1 MVKTRNQDNL
11 LELGTWVGYGL
22 GKWEITI
29 IHIIVNIFVNLLVFL
44 DTTIHF
50 VLLVYLNIYLLF
62 QWEIVM
68 AALEDDFES
77 WLSFKLKELNTDE
90 NVFGSYIKGIL
101 DGEETLEEKTEALEE
116 ILTEITVSLFLRLC
130 YRIKVLLTVIGP
142 RLVCW

>member
-1 MVKTRNQDNL
+1 
-11 LELGTWVGYGL
+11 
-22 GKWEITI
+22 
-29 IHIIVNIFVNLLVFL
+29 
-44 DTTIHF
+44 
-50 VLLVYLNIYLLF
+50 
-62 QWEIVM
+62 M

-116 ILTEITVSLFLRLC
+116 ILTEITVSLLLRLC
-130 YRIKVLLTVIGP
+130 YQIMFTKLNVNGY

>member
-1 MVKTRNQDNL
+1 
-11 LELGTWVGYGL
+11 
-22 GKWEITI
+22 
-29 IHIIVNIFVNLLVFL
+29 
-44 DTTIHF
+44 
-50 VLLVYLNIYLLF
+50 
-62 QWEIVM
+62 M

-130 YRIKVLLTVIGP
+130 YQIK
-142 RLVCW
+142 CY

>member
-1 MVKTRNQDNL
+1 
-11 LELGTWVGYGL
+11 
-22 GKWEITI
+22 
-29 IHIIVNIFVNLLVFL
+29 
-44 DTTIHF
+44 
-50 VLLVYLNIYLLF
+50 
-62 QWEIVM
+62 M

-130 YRIKVLLTVIGP
+130 YQIKVLLTVID
-142 RLVCW
+142 

>member
-1 MVKTRNQDNL
+1 
-11 LELGTWVGYGL
+11 
-22 GKWEITI
+22 
-29 IHIIVNIFVNLLVFL
+29 
-44 DTTIHF
+44 
-50 VLLVYLNIYLLF
+50 
-62 QWEIVM
+62 M

-130 YRIKVLLTVIGP
+130 YQIKVLLTVIG
-142 RLVCW
+142 LFVGESAI

>member
-1 MVKTRNQDNL
+1 
-11 LELGTWVGYGL
+11 
-22 GKWEITI
+22 
-29 IHIIVNIFVNLLVFL
+29 
-44 DTTIHF
+44 
-50 VLLVYLNIYLLF
+50 
-62 QWEIVM
+62 M

-130 YRIKVLLTVIGP
+130 YQIKVLLTVIG
-142 RLVCW
+142 LYVGESAI

>member
-1 MVKTRNQDNL
+1 
-11 LELGTWVGYGL
+11 
-22 GKWEITI
+22 
-29 IHIIVNIFVNLLVFL
+29 
-44 DTTIHF
+44 
-50 VLLVYLNIYLLF
+50 
-62 QWEIVM
+62 M

-130 YRIKVLLTVIGP
+130 YQIKVLLTVIGLFV
-142 RLVCW
+142 RESAI

>member
-1 MVKTRNQDNL
+1 
-11 LELGTWVGYGL
+11 
-22 GKWEITI
+22 
-29 IHIIVNIFVNLLVFL
+29 
-44 DTTIHF
+44 
-50 VLLVYLNIYLLF
+50 
-62 QWEIVM
+62 M

-130 YRIKVLLTVIGP
+130 YQIKVLLTVIG
-142 RLVCW
+142 LFVGESAM

>member
-1 MVKTRNQDNL
+1 
-11 LELGTWVGYGL
+11 
-22 GKWEITI
+22 
-29 IHIIVNIFVNLLVFL
+29 
-44 DTTIHF
+44 
-50 VLLVYLNIYLLF
+50 
-62 QWEIVM
+62 M

-130 YRIKVLLTVIGP
+130 YQIKVLLSVIG
-142 RLVCW
+142 LFVGESAI

>member
-1 MVKTRNQDNL
+1 
-11 LELGTWVGYGL
+11 
-22 GKWEITI
+22 
-29 IHIIVNIFVNLLVFL
+29 
-44 DTTIHF
+44 
-50 VLLVYLNIYLLF
+50 
-62 QWEIVM
+62 M

-130 YRIKVLLTVIGP
+130 YQIKVQLSVIGL
-142 RLVCW
+142 LVGESAI

>member
-1 MVKTRNQDNL
+1 
-11 LELGTWVGYGL
+11 
-22 GKWEITI
+22 
-29 IHIIVNIFVNLLVFL
+29 
-44 DTTIHF
+44 
-50 VLLVYLNIYLLF
+50 
-62 QWEIVM
+62 M

-130 YRIKVLLTVIGP
+130 YQIKVLLTV
-142 RLVCW
+142 LD

>member
-1 MVKTRNQDNL
+1 
-11 LELGTWVGYGL
+11 
-22 GKWEITI
+22 
-29 IHIIVNIFVNLLVFL
+29 
-44 DTTIHF
+44 
-50 VLLVYLNIYLLF
+50 
-62 QWEIVM
+62 M

-130 YRIKVLLTVIGP
+130 YQIKVLLTVIG
-142 RLVCW
+142 

>member
-1 MVKTRNQDNL
+1 
-11 LELGTWVGYGL
+11 
-22 GKWEITI
+22 
-29 IHIIVNIFVNLLVFL
+29 
-44 DTTIHF
+44 
-50 VLLVYLNIYLLF
+50 
-62 QWEIVM
+62 M

-130 YRIKVLLTVIGP
+130 YQIKVLLTGID
-142 RLVCW
+142 